1 MNIQAHEIAKIEA
14 SRHNL
19 ALDLFGQELSVG
31 DYVLCQGYYSVPVN
45 TITQI
50 VKINKQSVV
59 VSLEY
64 WDWTIG
70 EYTSRKMRRPGYKF
84 IKITKEQANT
94 ILANNQATLNKY
106 PEYAI

>member
-1 MNIQAHEIAKIEA
+1 MNIRACDIAKIDA
-14 SRHNL
+14 WRYNL
-19 ALDLFGQELSVG
+19 SLDLFGQELSVG
-31 DYVLCQGYYSVPVN
+31 DYVLCQAYYEVPTN

-50 VKINKQSVV
+50 VKVNRQTVV
-59 VSLEY
+59 VSLKR
-64 WDWTIG
+64 WDYNSKT
-70 EYTSRKMRRPGYKF
+70 YVTKQMRRPGHKF

>member
-1 MNIQAHEIAKIEA
+1 MNIQAYEIAKITA
-14 SRHNL
+14 WKYNL

-31 DYVLCQGYYSVPVN
+31 DYVLCQGYYDVPVN
-45 TITQI
+45 TITQV

-59 VSLEY
+59 VSLKY
-64 WDWTIG
+64 WDWTLKD
-70 EYTSRKMRRPGYKF
+70 YTSKKMRRPGYKF

-106 PEYAI
+106 PESAI